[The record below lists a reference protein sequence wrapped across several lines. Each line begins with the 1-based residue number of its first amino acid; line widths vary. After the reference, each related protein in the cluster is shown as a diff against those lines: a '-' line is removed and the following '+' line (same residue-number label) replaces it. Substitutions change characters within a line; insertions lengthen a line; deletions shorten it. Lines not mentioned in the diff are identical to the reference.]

1 MWYVIQ
7 VINGREDAMRER
19 IERMVPESSMQELFY
34 PQYQT
39 EIKVHGEWVSTTKPL
54 FPGYLICDTADPR
67 AVQQYLLRMDDFA
80 RVLSQDGQFVPLAK
94 EETQL
99 IGSFTNRGDRVV
111 PMSEALKDGD
121 QVVVTAG
128 PLLGHEGLIKTINR
142 RKSTARPTRNH
153 PRWPC
158 GAFKRAARYAQSQK
172 SDFLAASSQAD
183 ERRQKVSGEGLL
195 EPTMMTMAQ
204 GARET
209 RTAATANSVTAA
221 AGAAG
226 DYLTN
231 EEAYKM
237 LRGANSGVKPELGHR
252 LYRVV
257 KRTVDIVAA
266 GGALVLL
273 FIPGVILIVVICIKS
288 PGASPL
294 YSQWRVGRVRKDGTF
309 YLFKIYKF
317 RSMVPNADQMLKDLQ
332 AQNEATGP
340 MFKMKHDPRIIPG
353 VGNFIRKH
361 SIDELP
367 QLINVF
373 LGQMNLI
380 GPRPGLPREVA
391 LYSEH
396 DMKRLAVK
404 PGCSGPWQVMGRS
417 YLGFNEMVELD
428 LRYIENRS
436 LRQDLRLIF
445 GTLKTMFSGEG
456 AV

>member
-1 MWYVIQ
+1 
-7 VINGREDAMRER
+7 
-19 IERMVPESSMQELFY
+19 
-34 PQYQT
+34 
-39 EIKVHGEWVSTTKPL
+39 
-54 FPGYLICDTADPR
+54 
-67 AVQQYLLRMDDFA
+67 
-80 RVLSQDGQFVPLAK
+80 
-94 EETQL
+94 
-99 IGSFTNRGDRVV
+99 
-111 PMSEALKDGD
+111 
-121 QVVVTAG
+121 
-128 PLLGHEGLIKTINR
+128 
-142 RKSTARPTRNH
+142 
-153 PRWPC
+153 
-158 GAFKRAARYAQSQK
+158 
-172 SDFLAASSQAD
+172 
-183 ERRQKVSGEGLL
+183 
-195 EPTMMTMAQ
+195 MTMEQ

-209 RTAATANSVTAA
+209 CAAAMANSVPAA

-231 EEAYKM
+231 EEATEM
-237 LRGANSGVKPELGHR
+237 LRGANSGVKPELGRR

-273 FIPGVILIVVICIKS
+273 FMPGVILSMVICIKS

-428 LRYIENRS
+428 LRYIENRG
-436 LRQDLRLIF
+436 LLQDLRLIF
-445 GTLKTMFSGEG
+445 GTLKAMLSGEG
-456 AV
+456 AA

>member
-1 MWYVIQ
+1 M
-7 VINGREDAMRER
+7 
-19 IERMVPESSMQELFY
+19 
-34 PQYQT
+34 
-39 EIKVHGEWVSTTKPL
+39 
-54 FPGYLICDTADPR
+54 
-67 AVQQYLLRMDDFA
+67 
-80 RVLSQDGQFVPLAK
+80 
-94 EETQL
+94 
-99 IGSFTNRGDRVV
+99 
-111 PMSEALKDGD
+111 
-121 QVVVTAG
+121 
-128 PLLGHEGLIKTINR
+128 
-142 RKSTARPTRNH
+142 
-153 PRWPC
+153 
-158 GAFKRAARYAQSQK
+158 
-172 SDFLAASSQAD
+172 
-183 ERRQKVSGEGLL
+183 
-195 EPTMMTMAQ
+195 EPTITTMAQ
-204 GARET
+204 GTQET
-209 RTAATANSVTAA
+209 HTAATANSVPAA

-231 EEAYKM
+231 EQAYKM
-237 LRGANSGVKPELGHR
+237 LRGANSGIKPELSRR
-252 LYRVV
+252 LYRTV

-266 GGALVLL
+266 GGALALL
-273 FIPGVILIVVICIKS
+273 LIPGAILSAVICAKS
-288 PGASPL
+288 PGAGPL
-294 YSQWRVGRVRKDGTF
+294 YSQWRVGRVRRDGTF
-309 YLFKIYKF
+309 TFFKMYKF
-317 RSMVPNADQMLKDLQ
+317 RSMVPNADQMLKELQ
-332 AQNEATGP
+332 AQNEASGP
-340 MFKMKHDPRIIPG
+340 MFKILDDPRIIPG

-428 LRYIENRS
+428 LDYIENRS

>member
-1 MWYVIQ
+1 M
-7 VINGREDAMRER
+7 
-19 IERMVPESSMQELFY
+19 
-34 PQYQT
+34 
-39 EIKVHGEWVSTTKPL
+39 
-54 FPGYLICDTADPR
+54 
-67 AVQQYLLRMDDFA
+67 
-80 RVLSQDGQFVPLAK
+80 
-94 EETQL
+94 
-99 IGSFTNRGDRVV
+99 
-111 PMSEALKDGD
+111 
-121 QVVVTAG
+121 
-128 PLLGHEGLIKTINR
+128 
-142 RKSTARPTRNH
+142 
-153 PRWPC
+153 
-158 GAFKRAARYAQSQK
+158 
-172 SDFLAASSQAD
+172 
-183 ERRQKVSGEGLL
+183 
-195 EPTMMTMAQ
+195 EPTIMTMEQ

-209 RTAATANSVTAA
+209 CAAAMANSVPAA
-221 AGAAG
+221 AGAVG

-231 EEAYKM
+231 EEATEM
-237 LRGANSGVKPELGHR
+237 LRGANSGVKPELGRR

-273 FIPGVILIVVICIKS
+273 FIPGVIKS

-404 PGCSGPWQVMGRS
+404 PGCGGPWQVMGRS

-436 LRQDLRLIF
+436 LLQDLRLIF
-445 GTLKTMFSGEG
+445 GTLKAMLSGEG
-456 AV
+456 AA

>member
-7 VINGREDAMRER
+7 VINGREDVMRER
-19 IERMVPESSMQELFY
+19 IERVVPASAMQELFY
-34 PQYQT
+34 PQFQT
-39 EIKVHGEWVSTTKPL
+39 EIKVRGEWVNTTKPL

-67 AVQQYLLRMDDFA
+67 TVQQHLL
-80 RVLSQDGQFVPLAK
+80 
-94 EETQL
+94 
-99 IGSFTNRGDRVV
+99 
-111 PMSEALKDGD
+111 
-121 QVVVTAG
+121 
-128 PLLGHEGLIKTINR
+128 
-142 RKSTARPTRNH
+142 
-153 PRWPC
+153 
-158 GAFKRAARYAQSQK
+158 
-172 SDFLAASSQAD
+172 
-183 ERRQKVSGEGLL
+183 
-195 EPTMMTMAQ
+195 
-204 GARET
+204 

-273 FIPGVILIVVICIKS
+273 FIPGVILSVVICIKS

-332 AQNEATGP
+332 AQNEATCP

-428 LRYIENRS
+428 LDYIENRS

>member
-1 MWYVIQ
+1 M
-7 VINGREDAMRER
+7 
-19 IERMVPESSMQELFY
+19 
-34 PQYQT
+34 
-39 EIKVHGEWVSTTKPL
+39 
-54 FPGYLICDTADPR
+54 
-67 AVQQYLLRMDDFA
+67 
-80 RVLSQDGQFVPLAK
+80 
-94 EETQL
+94 
-99 IGSFTNRGDRVV
+99 
-111 PMSEALKDGD
+111 
-121 QVVVTAG
+121 
-128 PLLGHEGLIKTINR
+128 
-142 RKSTARPTRNH
+142 
-153 PRWPC
+153 
-158 GAFKRAARYAQSQK
+158 
-172 SDFLAASSQAD
+172 
-183 ERRQKVSGEGLL
+183 

-273 FIPGVILIVVICIKS
+273 FIPGVILSVVICIKS

-294 YSQWRVGRVRKDGTF
+294 YSQRRVGRVRKDGTF

-373 LGQMNLI
+373 LGQMSLI

-428 LRYIENRS
+428 LDYIENRS

>member
-1 MWYVIQ
+1 M
-7 VINGREDAMRER
+7 EHT
-19 IERMVPESSMQELFY
+19 MV
-34 PQYQT
+34 
-39 EIKVHGEWVSTTKPL
+39 
-54 FPGYLICDTADPR
+54 
-67 AVQQYLLRMDDFA
+67 
-80 RVLSQDGQFVPLAK
+80 
-94 EETQL
+94 
-99 IGSFTNRGDRVV
+99 
-111 PMSEALKDGD
+111 
-121 QVVVTAG
+121 
-128 PLLGHEGLIKTINR
+128 
-142 RKSTARPTRNH
+142 
-153 PRWPC
+153 
-158 GAFKRAARYAQSQK
+158 
-172 SDFLAASSQAD
+172 
-183 ERRQKVSGEGLL
+183 
-195 EPTMMTMAQ
+195 TMAQ

-209 RTAATANSVTAA
+209 LTAATANSVTAA

-273 FIPGVILIVVICIKS
+273 FIPGVILSVVICIKS

>member
-1 MWYVIQ
+1 
-7 VINGREDAMRER
+7 
-19 IERMVPESSMQELFY
+19 
-34 PQYQT
+34 
-39 EIKVHGEWVSTTKPL
+39 
-54 FPGYLICDTADPR
+54 
-67 AVQQYLLRMDDFA
+67 
-80 RVLSQDGQFVPLAK
+80 
-94 EETQL
+94 
-99 IGSFTNRGDRVV
+99 
-111 PMSEALKDGD
+111 
-121 QVVVTAG
+121 
-128 PLLGHEGLIKTINR
+128 
-142 RKSTARPTRNH
+142 
-153 PRWPC
+153 
-158 GAFKRAARYAQSQK
+158 
-172 SDFLAASSQAD
+172 
-183 ERRQKVSGEGLL
+183 
-195 EPTMMTMAQ
+195 MMTMAQ

-273 FIPGVILIVVICIKS
+273 FIPGVILSVVICIKS

-317 RSMVPNADQMLKDLQ
+317 RSMVPNADQMFKDLQ

-373 LGQMNLI
+373 LGQI
-380 GPRPGLPREVA
+380 P
-391 LYSEH
+391 
-396 DMKRLAVK
+396 
-404 PGCSGPWQVMGRS
+404 
-417 YLGFNEMVELD
+417 
-428 LRYIENRS
+428 LRI
-436 LRQDLRLIF
+436 
-445 GTLKTMFSGEG
+445 LKTRPEFSEKSMGAFALPAKSSTNKGKAFSQVVSCFANGLRMRRISKFNCNRIRGMEAQFLAKPVFG
-456 AV
+456 AVCA

>member
-1 MWYVIQ
+1 MYHTPKYVKVLQYI
-7 VINGREDAMRER
+7 AM
-19 IERMVPESSMQELFY
+19 ILMALFMF
-34 PQYQT
+34 
-39 EIKVHGEWVSTTKPL
+39 
-54 FPGYLICDTADPR
+54 FPIYWI
-67 AVQQYLLRMDDFA
+67 
-80 RVLSQDGQFVPLAK
+80 FVNSL
-94 EETQL
+94 
-99 IGSFTNRGDRVV
+99 
-111 PMSEALKDGD
+111 
-121 QVVVTAG
+121 
-128 PLLGHEGLIKTINR
+128 KTINGI
-142 RKSTARPTRNH
+142 SA
-153 PRWPC
+153 WPPE
-158 GAFKRAARYAQSQK
+158 FFP
-172 SDFLAASSQAD
+172 SDPQWGNYIEVLKIA
-183 ERRQKVSGEGLL
+183 V
-195 EPTMMTMAQ
+195 P
-204 GARET
+204 
-209 RTAATANSVTAA
+209 
-221 AGAAG
+221 
-226 DYLTN
+226 
-231 EEAYKM
+231 EAI
-237 LRGANSGVKPELGHR
+237 RNSGVKPELGHR

-273 FIPGVILIVVICIKS
+273 FIPGVILSVVICIKS

-417 YLGFNEMVELD
+417 YLGFKEMVELD

>member
-1 MWYVIQ
+1 M
-7 VINGREDAMRER
+7 
-19 IERMVPESSMQELFY
+19 
-34 PQYQT
+34 
-39 EIKVHGEWVSTTKPL
+39 
-54 FPGYLICDTADPR
+54 
-67 AVQQYLLRMDDFA
+67 
-80 RVLSQDGQFVPLAK
+80 
-94 EETQL
+94 
-99 IGSFTNRGDRVV
+99 
-111 PMSEALKDGD
+111 
-121 QVVVTAG
+121 
-128 PLLGHEGLIKTINR
+128 
-142 RKSTARPTRNH
+142 
-153 PRWPC
+153 
-158 GAFKRAARYAQSQK
+158 
-172 SDFLAASSQAD
+172 
-183 ERRQKVSGEGLL
+183 
-195 EPTMMTMAQ
+195 
-204 GARET
+204 
-209 RTAATANSVTAA
+209 
-221 AGAAG
+221 
-226 DYLTN
+226 
-231 EEAYKM
+231 
-237 LRGANSGVKPELGHR
+237 
-252 LYRVV
+252 
-257 KRTVDIVAA
+257 
-266 GGALVLL
+266 
-273 FIPGVILIVVICIKS
+273 VICIKS

-436 LRQDLRLIF
+436 LRHDLRLIF

>member
-1 MWYVIQ
+1 M
-7 VINGREDAMRER
+7 
-19 IERMVPESSMQELFY
+19 
-34 PQYQT
+34 
-39 EIKVHGEWVSTTKPL
+39 
-54 FPGYLICDTADPR
+54 
-67 AVQQYLLRMDDFA
+67 
-80 RVLSQDGQFVPLAK
+80 
-94 EETQL
+94 
-99 IGSFTNRGDRVV
+99 
-111 PMSEALKDGD
+111 
-121 QVVVTAG
+121 
-128 PLLGHEGLIKTINR
+128 
-142 RKSTARPTRNH
+142 
-153 PRWPC
+153 
-158 GAFKRAARYAQSQK
+158 
-172 SDFLAASSQAD
+172 
-183 ERRQKVSGEGLL
+183 

-273 FIPGVILIVVICIKS
+273 FIPGVILSVVICIKS

-367 QLINVF
+367 QLINVSWAK
-373 LGQMNLI
+373 LNLI
-380 GPRPGLPREVA
+380 GPAPRPCRARLPCTA
-391 LYSEH
+391 STTS
-396 DMKRLAVK
+396 KRLAVK

-428 LRYIENRS
+428 LDYIENRS

>member
-1 MWYVIQ
+1 M
-7 VINGREDAMRER
+7 
-19 IERMVPESSMQELFY
+19 
-34 PQYQT
+34 
-39 EIKVHGEWVSTTKPL
+39 
-54 FPGYLICDTADPR
+54 
-67 AVQQYLLRMDDFA
+67 
-80 RVLSQDGQFVPLAK
+80 
-94 EETQL
+94 
-99 IGSFTNRGDRVV
+99 
-111 PMSEALKDGD
+111 
-121 QVVVTAG
+121 
-128 PLLGHEGLIKTINR
+128 
-142 RKSTARPTRNH
+142 
-153 PRWPC
+153 
-158 GAFKRAARYAQSQK
+158 
-172 SDFLAASSQAD
+172 
-183 ERRQKVSGEGLL
+183 

-273 FIPGVILIVVICIKS
+273 FIPGVILSVVICIKS
-288 PGASPL
+288 SGASPL

-373 LGQMNLI
+373 LGQMTLI

-428 LRYIENRS
+428 LDYIENRS
-436 LRQDLRLIF
+436 LHQDLRLIF